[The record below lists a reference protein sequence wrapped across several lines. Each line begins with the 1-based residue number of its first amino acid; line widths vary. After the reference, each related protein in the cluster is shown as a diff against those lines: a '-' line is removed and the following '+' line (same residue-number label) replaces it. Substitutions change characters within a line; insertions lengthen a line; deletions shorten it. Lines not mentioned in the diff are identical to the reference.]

1 MAQPGSIEFDPPRT
15 PNRTRAR
22 SRFLFDERI
31 GAWAMEILHNVT
43 DIGDYYNGVLHPGRF
58 DEMADSVA
66 THPSSY
72 TKIVAGWLDP
82 FEVATHPGG
91 RHRYTLHAI
100 GLPHPSPAGRVAC
113 VKVQTLGSERYLIIE
128 ARLKS
133 DRWDRGFSGSKG
145 IKSEGVVVYEFSPET
160 NPWPRVHPNGPWPPL
175 ELRTPTALT
184 EGQSFTHADTGTT
197 ITVFAAVAGF
207 VIEVTTDDI
216 TVPDVRELRAT
227 VAAARI
233 RAAGLQPKFIGTPG
247 SQAWV
252 RSQSPKAGTGAPPG
266 SIVTL
271 NLSSGPIP

>member
-1 MAQPGSIEFDPPRT
+1 
-15 PNRTRAR
+15 
-22 SRFLFDERI
+22 
-31 GAWAMEILHNVT
+31 
-43 DIGDYYNGVLHPGRF
+43 
-58 DEMADSVA
+58 
-66 THPSSY
+66 
-72 TKIVAGWLDP
+72 
-82 FEVATHPGG
+82 
-91 RHRYTLHAI
+91 
-100 GLPHPSPAGRVAC
+100 
-113 VKVQTLGSERYLIIE
+113 
-128 ARLKS
+128 
-133 DRWDRGFSGSKG
+133 
-145 IKSEGVVVYEFSPET
+145 
-160 NPWPRVHPNGPWPPL
+160 
-175 ELRTPTALT
+175 LT